1 MTQPHLADRVGMPA
15 QPQAHPTHPQQYQ
28 THPQQYQQHL
38 GYQPHPQAPQR
49 ARVHVRPDS
58 QGTPDVQP
66 APDPASSDSEPA
78 PRRSRSS
85 ESDTAPPAGGRRA
98 RRRAKKRTPVIG
110 DYLGY
115 ATTFVGAGLISGAV
129 VHHPLDPD
137 RYTVIALVGAGVF
150 LCATLLN
157 EFVLK
162 RQRPSASTVVA
173 IVLASLALSF
183 GIGMLSGGLQHFE
196 DFPERAAMLIPFGL
210 ALSFVAYVLRYDA
223 ARWRSIIGPTGL
235 LVLVTAA
242 VAFVGLRGIAAD
254 MAAESGGGGHGHS
267 HGEEGTSDSETAVT
281 EDSHTADS
289 HTEDAGTKTPDA
301 SPSAESTGS
310 TGSGA
315 GEGEA
320 GHAEDGHAH

>member
-1 MTQPHLADRVGMPA
+1 MTQPYLVDRVGMPS
-15 QPQAHPTHPQQYQ
+15 QQQARPHR
-28 THPQQYQQHL
+28 PQQYQQPA
-38 GYQPHPQAPQR
+38 GYRPPH
-49 ARVHVRPDS
+49 VGPDS
-58 QGTPDVQP
+58 
-66 APDPASSDSEPA
+66 DPNLRGNQVSQAE
-78 PRRSRSS
+78 
-85 ESDTAPPAGGRRA
+85 TAPATGGRRA

-137 RYTVIALVGAGVF
+137 RYTLIALVGAAVF
-150 LCATLLN
+150 LFATVLN
-157 EFVLK
+157 EFILK
-162 RQRPSASTVVA
+162 RQRPSASKVVA
-173 IVLASLALSF
+173 IVVASLALSF

-210 ALSFVAYVLRYDA
+210 ALSFVAYVLRHDA

-235 LVLVTAA
+235 LVLLTA
-242 VAFVGLRGIAAD
+242 VIAFFGLRGIAAD
-254 MAAESGGGGHGHS
+254 MAAESGGGGHS
-267 HGEEGTSDSETAVT
+267 HGEESTGGSETDET
-281 EDSHTADS
+281 KDG
-289 HTEDAGTKTPDA
+289 HTEENHTGDDDPKKPDA
-301 SPSAESTGS
+301 SPSATS

>member
-1 MTQPHLADRVGMPA
+1 M
-15 QPQAHPTHPQQYQ
+15 
-28 THPQQYQQHL
+28 
-38 GYQPHPQAPQR
+38 
-49 ARVHVRPDS
+49 
-58 QGTPDVQP
+58 
-66 APDPASSDSEPA
+66 
-78 PRRSRSS
+78 
-85 ESDTAPPAGGRRA
+85 
-98 RRRAKKRTPVIG
+98 IG

-157 EFVLK
+157 EFILK
-162 RQRPSASTVVA
+162 RQRPSASKVVA

-254 MAAESGGGGHGHS
+254 MAAEPGGGGHS
-267 HGEEGTSDSETAVT
+267 HGEESTGDTETAET
-281 EDSHTADS
+281 AKPEDSHN
-289 HTEDAGTKTPDA
+289 EDAGTKAPDA
-301 SPSAESTGS
+301 SPSTEGTG
-310 TGSGA
+310 TGA
-315 GEGEA
+315 GEEEA
-320 GHAEDGHAH
+320 GHEEGGHAH

>member
-1 MTQPHLADRVGMPA
+1 M
-15 QPQAHPTHPQQYQ
+15 
-28 THPQQYQQHL
+28 
-38 GYQPHPQAPQR
+38 
-49 ARVHVRPDS
+49 
-58 QGTPDVQP
+58 
-66 APDPASSDSEPA
+66 
-78 PRRSRSS
+78 
-85 ESDTAPPAGGRRA
+85 
-98 RRRAKKRTPVIG
+98 IG

-210 ALSFVAYVLRYDA
+210 ALSFVAYVLRYDT
-223 ARWRSIIGPTGL
+223 ARWHSIIGPTGL

-254 MAAESGGGGHGHS
+254 MAAESGGGGHS
-267 HGEEGTSDSETAVT
+267 HGDESTSDSETAVT
-281 EDSHTADS
+281 EDSHTADN

-301 SPSAESTGS
+301 SPSTGSAGS
-310 TGSGA
+310 TGGGA

>member
-1 MTQPHLADRVGMPA
+1 M
-15 QPQAHPTHPQQYQ
+15 
-28 THPQQYQQHL
+28 
-38 GYQPHPQAPQR
+38 
-49 ARVHVRPDS
+49 
-58 QGTPDVQP
+58 
-66 APDPASSDSEPA
+66 
-78 PRRSRSS
+78 
-85 ESDTAPPAGGRRA
+85 
-98 RRRAKKRTPVIG
+98 IG

-150 LCATLLN
+150 LCATVLN
-157 EFVLK
+157 EFILK
-162 RQRPSASTVVA
+162 RQRPSASKVVA

-254 MAAESGGGGHGHS
+254 MAAESGGGGHS
-267 HGEEGTSDSETAVT
+267 HGEESTGEAETH
-281 EDSHTADS
+281 EDNTGESTGEAETHEGHS
-289 HTEDAGTKTPDA
+289 EDAGTKAPDA
-301 SPSAESTGS
+301 SPSAESTE
-310 TGSGA
+310 TGA
-315 GEGEA
+315 GKEEA
-320 GHAEDGHAH
+320 GHAEDGHTH

>member
-1 MTQPHLADRVGMPA
+1 LAPENGRH
-15 QPQAHPTHPQQYQ
+15 QN
-28 THPQQYQQHL
+28 
-38 GYQPHPQAPQR
+38 
-49 ARVHVRPDS
+49 
-58 QGTPDVQP
+58 
-66 APDPASSDSEPA
+66 
-78 PRRSRSS
+78 RSS
-85 ESDTAPPAGGRRA
+85 EPDTAPAPGGRRA

-150 LCATLLN
+150 LFATVLN

-162 RQRPSASTVVA
+162 RQRPSASKVVA

-196 DFPERAAMLIPFGL
+196 DFPARAAMLIPFGL

-235 LVLVTAA
+235 VVLATAA

-254 MAAESGGGGHGHS
+254 MAAESGGGGHS
-267 HGEEGTSDSETAVT
+267 HGEETTGNSESGKT
-281 EDSHTADS
+281 EDGHTADS
-289 HTEDAGTKTPDA
+289 HTKDAETKAPDA
-301 SPSAESTGS
+301 SPSAEGG
-310 TGSGA
+310 GSGA

>member
-1 MTQPHLADRVGMPA
+1 MA
-15 QPQAHPTHPQQYQ
+15 
-28 THPQQYQQHL
+28 
-38 GYQPHPQAPQR
+38 
-49 ARVHVRPDS
+49 
-58 QGTPDVQP
+58 
-66 APDPASSDSEPA
+66 SEPG
-78 PRRSRSS
+78 PRQHQTS
-85 ESDTAPPAGGRRA
+85 ESDAPPPTGGRRA

-162 RQRPSASTVVA
+162 RQRPSASKVVA

-183 GIGMLSGGLQHFE
+183 GIGMLSGGMQHFE

-210 ALSFVAYVLRYDA
+210 ALSFVAYVLRYDP

-254 MAAESGGGGHGHS
+254 MAAESGGGGHS
-267 HGEEGTSDSETAVT
+267 HGEETTSETETTKTDDGHT
-281 EDSHTADS
+281 EES
-289 HTEDAGTKTPDA
+289 HTEDAGTTAPEG
-301 SPSAESTGS
+301 SPTAESTG
-310 TGSGA
+310 TGA
-315 GEGEA
+315 GEEEA

>member
-1 MTQPHLADRVGMPA
+1 
-15 QPQAHPTHPQQYQ
+15 
-28 THPQQYQQHL
+28 
-38 GYQPHPQAPQR
+38 
-49 ARVHVRPDS
+49 
-58 QGTPDVQP
+58 
-66 APDPASSDSEPA
+66 
-78 PRRSRSS
+78 
-85 ESDTAPPAGGRRA
+85 
-98 RRRAKKRTPVIG
+98 VIG

-150 LCATLLN
+150 LCATVLN
-157 EFVLK
+157 EFILK
-162 RQRPSASTVVA
+162 RQRPSASKVVA

-254 MAAESGGGGHGHS
+254 MAAESGGGGHS
-267 HGEEGTSDSETAVT
+267 HGEETTSETETAET
-281 EDSHTADS
+281 EDSHS
-289 HTEDAGTKTPDA
+289 EDAGTQAPEP
-301 SPSAESTGS
+301 SPSAESTG
-310 TGSGA
+310 TGA
-315 GEGEA
+315 GGEEA